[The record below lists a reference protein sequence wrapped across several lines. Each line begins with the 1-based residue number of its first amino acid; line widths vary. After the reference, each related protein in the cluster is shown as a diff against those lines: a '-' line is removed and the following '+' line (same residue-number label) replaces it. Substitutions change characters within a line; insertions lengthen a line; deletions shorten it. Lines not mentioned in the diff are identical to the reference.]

1 MLNASRR
8 IGAALFAAASVLL
21 VVACGGDGGSGPDPL
36 DAVAAV
42 SVSPGTAILDLGTTL
57 QLAAAVRNGRDEPVT
72 TAVVWSSSDPTV
84 ATVDASGLVR
94 ALNPGS
100 VTVTA
105 RAEGV
110 SGTAQFDTRDPNP
123 PLAPNDVRATPVSDT
138 EVDVSW
144 GDNSNSE
151 QEHVILREPVSGPGV
166 ASGPAPASGLAA
178 ESGGFVTAA
187 SPAADMG
194 TSEFDGEPA
203 RVVAEVGRTAANQ
216 TTFRDSGLQPGTT
229 YRYEVRACNDAG
241 CSGDVPSGDRPTTH
255 PTLTV
260 DLPDPLPDAVVGE
273 NYEVTFGST
282 GPPAI
287 WSLGAGTLPPG
298 IELAPTGSLSGVATE
313 AGSFSPTIT
322 AQGGGQLIA
331 TALALT
337 VLEPP
342 AIVAAELPNGVR
354 GRAYAASLQAEGGDG
369 SYTWSLLE
377 GSLPPGVA
385 LASNGT
391 FAGTPVL
398 PGSFALRVQVASAG
412 YEADAWLT
420 VEVFNA
426 LAVATTVL
434 PQGVQD
440 TSYDAQL
447 VANGGD
453 GSYQWSLV
461 AGTLP
466 AGLSMDTSGRL
477 SGTPTALGS
486 QAVTVQVVSG
496 DGQTATAAYTL
507 VVSDQIA
514 SPRVATSV
522 LADGAV
528 GVPYTGL
535 LEATD
540 GDGSY
545 TWQVIGGSLPAG
557 VSLDPATGVL
567 SGTPAAAGTAVFTVR
582 VTSASLT
589 GTAALSITVVPAL
602 QVATASLPSGVENEA
617 YAALIEA
624 SGGDGS
630 PTFEIVSGALP
641 AGLSLDEGT
650 GAIQGTPT
658 SVPPAPPAGG
668 PQAIGTSGFTV
679 QVSNELGQTAQR
691 GLSIA
696 IHLPLAITTDSLP
709 DAQVSISYNQSLTAS
724 GGDGSTT
731 WTLVSGSL
739 PAGMSL
745 AANGTIS
752 GAPNS
757 AGSSTFTVQATSGDG
772 QTDTAELTIE
782 VTPTPPSI
790 ATNPLPNGTE
800 GVQYTRSISVSG
812 GDGSYA
818 FEIIAGALPDGLAIG
833 AANGLITGVPSA
845 EGDFDF
851 TVQVTSAGMTD
862 AEPFSITIE
871 AAAAECV
878 LAGAQPGFD
887 IQLCYAEEAS
897 PTVQAAFASA
907 VARWEGLITGDLSDI
922 MPDSGVHGSCLSGHT
937 LPALSGTIDDLVI
950 YVVVE
955 PRDGPFGILGSAG
968 PCRVR
973 PGNQAA
979 VGAMNFDVDDL
990 DRLADQGQLESVIL
1004 HEMGH
1009 VLGIGT
1015 LWGLHGLI
1023 ANTAPA
1029 GEMDPEAYDTHFHGD
1044 SAIAAFDRNGGDARD
1059 PGDAKVP
1066 VQNIG
1071 NLGSIN
1077 GHWRE
1082 SVMDHELMTPFLD
1095 GGVFNPLSEI
1105 SVASLSDLGYT
1116 VNLGAA
1122 DAFTVP
1128 FPTAALGVPGA
1139 STGELEL
1146 VDDLLDTPI
1155 LVLDET
1161 GTVLSVIPPRGGG

>member
-1 MLNASRR
+1 MLYASRR
-8 IGAALFAAASVLL
+8 LGAVFFAAASAVL
-21 VVACGGDGGSGPDPL
+21 VVACGGDGSSGPDPL
-36 DAVAAV
+36 DAVSSV
-42 SVSPGTAILDLGTTL
+42 SVSPGTATLDLGTTL
-57 QLAAAVRNGRDEPVT
+57 QLAAAVRNGRDEPMT
-72 TAVVWSSSDPTV
+72 TAVSWSSSDPTV

-123 PLAPNDVRATPVSDT
+123 PLAPSDVRATPVSDT

-144 GDNSNSE
+144 SDNSNSE
-151 QEHVILREPVSGPGV
+151 QEHVILREVVSGPG
-166 ASGPAPASGLAA
+166 AAPS
-178 ESGGFVTAA
+178 A
-187 SPAADMG
+187 SPAEAGGSRFGGD
-194 TSEFDGEPA
+194 PA
-203 RVVAEVGRTAANQ
+203 QVAAEVGRAASNE

-273 NYEVTFGST
+273 PYEESFGSS

-287 WSLGAGTLPPG
+287 WSLGGGTLPTG
-298 IELAPTGSLSGVATE
+298 IELAPTGSLSGTPTE
-313 AGSFSPTIT
+313 AGTFSPTIT

-331 TALALT
+331 TALTLT

-342 AIVAAELPNGVR
+342 TVVTAALPTGVR
-354 GRAYAASLQAEGGDG
+354 GRAYATALQAEGGDG

-398 PGSFALRVQVASAG
+398 PGSFDLRVQVASAG
-412 YEADAWLT
+412 FEADAWLT
-420 VEVFNA
+420 IDIFNA
-426 LAVATTVL
+426 LALATTVL

-453 GSYQWSLV
+453 GSYEWSLV

-466 AGLSMDTSGRL
+466 DGLALDVSGRL
-477 SGTPTALGS
+477 TGTPTTLGS
-486 QAVTVQVVSG
+486 QAVTLQVTSG
-496 DGQTATAAYTL
+496 DGQTATGAFTL

-514 SPRVATSV
+514 APTVATSS
-522 LADGAV
+522 LADAAV
-528 GVPYTGL
+528 GVPYAGL

-545 TWQVIGGSLPAG
+545 SWQVIGGSLPAG
-557 VSLDPATGVL
+557 VALDAATGVL

-582 VTSASLT
+582 VTSASLN

-602 QVATASLPSGVENEA
+602 EITTASLPSGVEGAA
-617 YAALIEA
+617 YATAIA
-624 SGGDGS
+624 TSGGDGAPS
-630 PTFEIVSGALP
+630 FEVVSGALP
-641 AGLSLDEGT
+641 AGLTLDEGT
-650 GAIQGTPT
+650 GAIQGTP
-658 SVPPAPPAGG
+658 SAA
-668 PQAIGTSGFTV
+668 GTSNFTV
-679 QVSNELGQTAQR
+679 QASNELGQSAQR
-691 GLSIA
+691 ALSIA
-696 IHLPLAITTDSLP
+696 IHAPLAITTASLP

-731 WTLVSGSL
+731 WTLASGSL

-757 AGSSTFTVQATSGDG
+757 AGSSTFTVRATSGDG
-772 QTDTAELTIE
+772 QTATAELTID
-782 VTPTPPSI
+782 VAPTPPSI
-790 ATNPLPNGTE
+790 ATNPLPNGTV
-800 GVQYTRSISVSG
+800 GAQYTRSISVSG
-812 GDGSYA
+812 GDGSYD
-818 FEIIAGALPDGLAIG
+818 FEIIAGALPDGLSLG

-851 TVQVTSAGMTD
+851 TVQVTSAGLTD

-871 AAAAECV
+871 AAAEQCV
-878 LAGAQPGFD
+878 LAASQPGFD

-897 PTVQAAFASA
+897 PTVQAAFTSA
-907 VARWEGLITGDLSDI
+907 VARWEGLITGDLADI
-922 MPDSGVHGSCLSGHT
+922 VPNANAHTSCLSGRT
-937 LPALSGTIDDLVI
+937 LPQLSGTIDDLVI
-950 YVVVE
+950 FVVVE
-955 PRDGPFGILGSAG
+955 PIDGEFGILGSAG
-968 PCRVR
+968 PCYVR
-973 PGNQAA
+973 NGDLLTS
-979 VGAMNFDVDDL
+979 VGTMRFDSADL
-990 DRLADQGQLESVIL
+990 DRLNNNGQLENVIL

-1015 LWGLHGLI
+1015 LWGYHGLI
-1023 ANTAPA
+1023 QETATP
-1029 GEMDPEAYDTHFHGD
+1029 GETDPSVHDTHFTGAA
-1044 SAIAAFDRNGGDARD
+1044 AIAAFDAAGGAGRAS
-1059 PGDAKVP
+1059 AKVP
-1066 VQNIG
+1066 VQNVG
-1071 NLGSIN
+1071 NQGSIN

-1082 SVMDHELMTPFLD
+1082 TVMDNELMTPFLD
-1095 GGVFNPLSEI
+1095 GGANPLSAI
-1105 SVASLSDLGYT
+1105 SVGSVGDLGYT
-1116 VNLGAA
+1116 VNAAGADGFA
-1122 DAFTVP
+1122 VP
-1128 FPTAALGVPGA
+1128 FPDALLSDGDSA
-1139 STGELEL
+1139 SEHQIHMI
-1146 VDDLLDTPI
+1146 DDILDMPI
-1155 LVLDET
+1155 RLTDES
-1161 GTVLSVIPPRGGG
+1161 GTVVRVIPPRGGGN